1 MSGLRKTTIAK
12 EAIRQLEGLYDI
24 ASEGRSF
31 AFHAN
36 SANNYIKA
44 IIAVGW
50 PLPEKIRRNW
60 TYLHTQGWR
69 A

>member
-12 EAIRQLEGLYDI
+12 EAIRQLDGLYDL
-24 ASEGRSF
+24 AHEGRSF

-50 PLPEKIRRNW
+50 DLPEKIRRNW
-60 TYLHTQGWR
+60 SYLHTQGWR
-69 A
+69 M

>member
-1 MSGLRKTTIAK
+1 MRGLGKATIAR
-12 EAIRQLEGLYDI
+12 EALRQLDSLYDL

-60 TYLHTQGWR
+60 TYLHAQGWR